1 MSSKL
6 AFTQEIIRSH
16 EAAFIEHYDWLMS
29 WALHLTHD
37 RARAEDLVQEV
48 FAAFA
53 LAHTDLSAV
62 QNMRGYLYRTLR
74 NIHVS
79 EVRLAGRSHDH
90 SRSIVEYSVAEAAL
104 AATDPYAIFYTQDQ
118 LRRVCQYAC
127 IRKQSSRAGSVLI
140 LRYFHGYL
148 PSEIAQ
154 VVGGTSQSVRQNL
167 KFARNEAR
175 VFLED
180 PGALKFIDALKFVE
194 TPQSAVVTSSGTVCS
209 SDRLLSELRGA
220 IFDSCEGECRGDEFI
235 RKLYV
240 EHLICSA
247 DNTLLAHLVSCP
259 VCLDLANYRL
269 GLPLLAERHPADTLG
284 PHNDWRDGTGGPRGL
299 GGNDGRV
306 SSRRRVSKS
315 AAKGSDSLFSQC
327 HRRATELFEHHPAE
341 LCVSVNGHVLGS
353 QAVNSRVSRLRL
365 DVTIAEELNFVEV
378 LSEER
383 ARLLVMAVE
392 PPPEGE
398 PVQTQRIALS
408 EGRSL
413 EVTFQHGHPWPM
425 VEVVYEEPNF
435 SAELQPAAG
444 QPSVQVAPR
453 LIEAVV
459 PEPALVE
466 RSETATFKVKSLRGL
481 ARNGFV
487 QRFRSLNLLVRPFW
501 FQPNFISAI
510 VSVVLIA
517 ALLMFWFSDSP
528 RVSAVSLLERA
539 NATES
544 LPVPTGVAVH
554 RVLDLEQRRRGSGE
568 LVSRNRIE
576 IWRDDAKSLAVQRVY
591 DSSGQLIAGVL
602 AEGQI
607 ETNGKALRRIYQR
620 GGQRIEAGRADPV
633 KAIRTGELWQLQPSA
648 REYAALLHHPQ
659 TARVS
664 ETADSYVISYAA
676 EQTRNDGLLQATLV
690 LRKSDLHPTEQTF
703 VITDGR
709 ETYDYR
715 IQELSIAQPA
725 VQSVSPEVF
734 KLDAELLSPVE
745 DVKAIGIAKPEGKPS
760 GGAVSLAGPGATA
773 VASAD
778 LEVNLAY
785 ALDQFRTRFGDQLTL
800 TKTPDGRLA
809 VRGVVDSDET
819 RKEILEA
826 LSGIIDNPAAVRVQ
840 LETTAEIL
848 TREQP
853 RSDRV
858 VVQEFSGSDQ
868 SIPLYAEL
876 RHYFSAQ
883 VQMDAHLDQLVREFA
898 VRVVSR
904 SQRALGH
911 SLELKQL
918 SSRFSAKELEQLTP
932 STRTKWASLVRN
944 HAEALRRELA
954 TLDGELQRTISA
966 YEGRPLQ
973 AEAVEISDDASL
985 LIAIE
990 RLHELVLAT
999 DQAVRASFA
1008 ASAANPTSEV
1018 IKGAQFRIR
1027 LSTSVKIADE
1037 VRQAAGK

>member
-1 MSSKL
+1 MSSKF
-6 AFTQEIIRSH
+6 AFTQEITRSQ

-104 AATDPYAIFYTQDQ
+104 AATDPYTIFYTQDQ

-127 IRKQSSRAGSVLI
+127 LRKQSSRAGSVLI

-154 VVGGTSQSVRQNL
+154 VVGGTSQSIRQNL

-180 PGALKFIDALKFVE
+180 PGALKFIEKTHAVAL
-194 TPQSAVVTSSGTVCS
+194 PPPGPVCP
-209 SDRLLSELRGA
+209 SDRLLSELRRA
-220 IFDSCEGECRGDEFI
+220 IFESCEGECGDSEFI

-240 EHLICSA
+240 ERLICSA
-247 DNTLLAHLVSCP
+247 DNALLAHLVSCP
-259 VCLDLANYRL
+259 VCLDVVNYRL

-299 GGNDGRV
+299 GGNGGHV
-306 SSRRRVSKS
+306 SSRRRVSNRVSSKATKS
-315 AAKGSDSLFSQC
+315 SDSFMLQC
-327 HRRATELFEHHPAE
+327 RRRATELFEHHPAE

-383 ARLLVMAVE
+383 ARLLVMSVE

-398 PVQTQRIALS
+398 PVQTHRIALS

-413 EVTFQHGHPWPM
+413 EVTFRHGHPWPM

-435 SAELQPAAG
+435 SAELQPAA
-444 QPSVQVAPR
+444 PFVPR
-453 LIEAVV
+453 VIETPA
-459 PEPALVE
+459 PALVKTE
-466 RSETATFKVKSLRGL
+466 EKTFFRMKSLRRVARDGFLHFFRGL
-481 ARNGFV
+481 
-487 QRFRSLNLLVRPFW
+487 SLLRRPFW
-501 FQPNFISAI
+501 FQPNFITAI
-510 VSVVLIA
+510 VSLVLIA
-517 ALLMFWFSDSP
+517 ALLTFWFSDKP
-528 RVSAVSLLERA
+528 VVTAASLLERA
-539 NATES
+539 GAAES

-554 RVLDLEQRRRGSGE
+554 RVLELEQRRRGSGE
-568 LVSRNRIE
+568 IVGKHRVE
-576 IWRDDAKSLAVQRVY
+576 IWRDDARSLAVRRVY
-591 DSSGQLIAGVL
+591 DSGGRLIAGVL
-602 AEGQI
+602 AEGKD
-607 ETNGKALRRIYQR
+607 ETDGRALRRIYRQ
-620 GGQRIEAGRADPV
+620 GGQRIETGRADPL
-633 KAIRTGELWQLQPSA
+633 KAIRAAELWQLQPSA
-648 REYAALLHHPQ
+648 REYAVLLHHPQ
-659 TARVS
+659 SARVS
-664 ETADSYVISYAA
+664 ETTDTYVITYET
-676 EQTRNDGLLQATLV
+676 EQTRNDGLLSATLD
-690 LRKSDLHPTEQTF
+690 LRKTDLHPTAQTF

-709 ETYDYR
+709 ETYEYR
-715 IQELSIAQPA
+715 MQEVSVAQPA
-725 VQSVSPEVF
+725 VQSVSPAVF
-734 KLDAELLSPVE
+734 QLDAEFVSPVK
-745 DVKAIGIAKPEGKPS
+745 DVKAIGKLKSSELSVASPIVPA
-760 GGAVSLAGPGATA
+760 A
-773 VASAD
+773 ASAD
-778 LEVNLAY
+778 LEINLAY

-800 TKTPDGRLA
+800 TKTPAGLLE
-809 VRGVVDSDET
+809 VRGVVDSNET
-819 RKEILEA
+819 RKEILDA
-826 LSGIIDNPAAVRVQ
+826 LAGVIDTPGAVKVQ

-848 TREQP
+848 AREQL
-853 RSDRV
+853 RSDRLIV
-858 VVQEFSGSDQ
+858 REFSGADQ

-876 RHYFSAQ
+876 RRYFSAQ
-883 VQMDAHLDQLVREFA
+883 VQTDAHLDQLVREFA
-898 VRVVSR
+898 ARVVSR

-918 SSRFSAKELEQLTP
+918 SSRFSATELEQLSP
-932 STRTKWASLVRN
+932 SARTKWASLVRN
-944 HAEALRRELA
+944 HAEALRRELS
-954 TLDGELQRTISA
+954 TLDGELQRTTSSP
-966 YEGRPLQ
+966 EGRLPQ
-973 AEAVEISDDASL
+973 GDAVEILDDASL
-985 LIAIE
+985 LVAIG

-1008 ASAANPTSEV
+1008 ASATNSTPEV
-1018 IKGAQFRIR
+1018 IRGAQFRIR
-1027 LSTSVKIADE
+1027 LIASVKIADE
-1037 VRQAAGK
+1037 VRKAASK